1 MEELKPYVWE
11 EQDHRF
17 GNTALLNHVGGLL

>member
-11 EQDHRF
+11 EQDHPF
-17 GNTALLNHVGGLL
+17 GNTALLNHLGSLL